1 MRFTLPAALRA
12 KLRIALRFP
21 AFGSITADKGAA
33 RPHYGCWVG
42 NAARR
47 AAGTFIAKDTR

>member
-1 MRFTLPAALRA
+1 MRFTLPTALRV
-12 KLRIALRFP
+12 KLRITLRFP

-33 RPHYGCWVG
+33 RPHYGYWVG
-42 NAARR
+42 NAARL